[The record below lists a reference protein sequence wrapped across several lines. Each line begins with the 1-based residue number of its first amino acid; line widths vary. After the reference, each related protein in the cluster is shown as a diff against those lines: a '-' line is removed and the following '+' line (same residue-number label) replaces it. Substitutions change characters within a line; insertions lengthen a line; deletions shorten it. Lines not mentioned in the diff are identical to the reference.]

1 LVASNRYHRR
11 YSTDDGVCI
20 TTSPSKWPGVTNLR
34 ALLAR
39 EKDEDTPKLNILLC
53 EAFVATYMSLF
64 IYALSSCDS
73 HILYRL
79 VGQHFDNSTWASLFG
94 GGVKKLLRVASTTNS
109 QVWSFVSTFCK
120 CYFFLSLRFFQGGNT
135 NSVERTD
142 SVTSD
147 IQSTASGMW
156 NTMTSLTKQRVKLNM
171 KLLGQFTGQQPNM
184 KEDKPTYREQFV
196 SPQMSMISYFLMKV
210 WMFRTN
216 IERFCISACLYFIIL
231 TNCKSI
237 LF

>member
-1 LVASNRYHRR
+1 MHVNCFFSFPAVAEVETFSGGHLVASNRYHRR

-79 VGQHFDNSTWASLFG
+79 VGQRFDNNTWASLFG
-94 GGVKKLLRVASTTNS
+94 GGVKKLLRVASTSS
-109 QVWSFVSTFCK
+109 QVRLIF
-120 CYFFLSLRFFQGGNT
+120 
-135 NSVERTD
+135 
-142 SVTSD
+142 
-147 IQSTASGMW
+147 
-156 NTMTSLTKQRVKLNM
+156 QRVYY
-171 KLLGQFTGQQPNM
+171 
-184 KEDKPTYREQFV
+184 E
-196 SPQMSMISYFLMKV
+196 
-210 WMFRTN
+210 
-216 IERFCISACLYFIIL
+216 
-231 TNCKSI
+231 
-237 LF
+237 

>member
-1 LVASNRYHRR
+1 MS
-11 YSTDDGVCI
+11 
-20 TTSPSKWPGVTNLR
+20 R
-34 ALLAR
+34 ALLITR
-39 EKDEDTPKLNILLC
+39 YSPLLVYFTNV
-53 EAFVATYMSLF
+53 AFF
-64 IYALSSCDS
+64 IFTF
-73 HILYRL
+73 LY
-79 VGQHFDNSTWASLFG
+79 
-94 GGVKKLLRVASTTNS
+94 
-109 QVWSFVSTFCK
+109 
-120 CYFFLSLRFFQGGNT
+120 QGGNT

-142 SVTSD
+142 SVTSE

-210 WMFRTN
+210 WMFKIT
-216 IERFCISACLYFIIL
+216 IERFCISACLYFAIW
-231 TNCKSI
+231 TNCKST